1 MYVELANFA
10 FCVLVAQARKSGA
23 SKEPTIKV
31 VHILGG
37 RVKQVWVIYRHHHPS
52 EPFSMEETTS
62 EQVKIAKHHKG
73 HNYYCYVQL
82 SDENFEVK
90 KFEGQRNLVLYPI

>member
-1 MYVELANFA
+1 
-10 FCVLVAQARKSGA
+10 
-23 SKEPTIKV
+23 
-31 VHILGG
+31 
-37 RVKQVWVIYRHHHPS
+37 
-52 EPFSMEETTS
+52 MEETTS

-73 HNYYCYVQL
+73 HNYYDCYVQL

>member
-1 MYVELANFA
+1 
-10 FCVLVAQARKSGA
+10 
-23 SKEPTIKV
+23 
-31 VHILGG
+31 
-37 RVKQVWVIYRHHHPS
+37 
-52 EPFSMEETTS
+52 MEETTS

-73 HNYYCYVQL
+73 HNYDCYVQL